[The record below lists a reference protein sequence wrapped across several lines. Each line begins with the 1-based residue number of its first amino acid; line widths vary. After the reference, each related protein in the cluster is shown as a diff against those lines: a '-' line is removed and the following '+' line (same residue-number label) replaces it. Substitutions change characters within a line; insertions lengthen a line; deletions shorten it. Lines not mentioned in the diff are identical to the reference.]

1 MINLFEIILMGTF
14 ATFFMD
20 VTARLLIRSKIV
32 RPTIE
37 PQVVGRWALY
47 MLKGKFVHKD
57 IRLIPALKY
66 EIPAAFLSHYLIG
79 TVLAGIYFYLEL
91 IVPAIRSQ
99 AWASL
104 IFGVT
109 TSLFPWLW
117 LYPAIGIG
125 YLASKSKNQSD
136 YIILSII
143 NHLNFGIG
151 LTIWIVISHR
161 FFV

>member
-1 MINLFEIILMGTF
+1 MISLFEILLMGIF
-14 ATFFMD
+14 ATFFMN
-20 VTARLLIRSKIV
+20 VTARLLIKSGIV
-32 RPTIE
+32 KPTIE
-37 PQVVGRWALY
+37 PQIVGRWALY

-79 TVLAGIYFYLEL
+79 TVLAGIYICLEL
-91 IVPAIRSQ
+91 SVHTIRFNLWVP
-99 AWASL
+99 L

-109 TSLFPWLW
+109 TSLLPWLW

-125 YLASKSKNQSD
+125 FFASKSKNQSD
-136 YIILSII
+136 YIIVSII

-151 LTIWIVISHR
+151 LTIWIVIFRR

>member
-1 MINLFEIILMGTF
+1 MITLFEIFLMGIF

-20 VTARLLIRSKIV
+20 VTARLLIKSKIV
-32 RPTIE
+32 RPTLE

-47 MLKGKFVHKD
+47 MIKGKFVHKD
-57 IRLIPALKY
+57 IRLTPALKN
-66 EIPAAFLSHYLIG
+66 EMPAAFLAHYLIG
-79 TVLAGIYFYLEL
+79 TVLAGIYFCLEL
-91 IVPAIRSQ
+91 SVPAIRSQ
-99 AWASL
+99 PWASL

-109 TSLFPWLW
+109 TSLLPWLW

-125 YLASKSKNQSD
+125 YLASKSQNKSNF
-136 YIILSII
+136 IILSII

-151 LTIWIVISHR
+151 MTIWIVILRR

>member
-1 MINLFEIILMGTF
+1 MISFFEILLMGIF

-20 VTARLLIRSKIV
+20 VTARLLIKSKLV

-37 PQVVGRWALY
+37 PRVVGRWTIY
-47 MLKGKFVHKD
+47 MLKGKFIHKD

-79 TVLAGIYFYLEL
+79 TVLAGIYFCLEL
-91 IVPAIRSQ
+91 NIPAIRSQ
-99 AWASL
+99 LWPPL

-109 TSLFPWLW
+109 TSLLPWLW

-125 YLASKSKNQSD
+125 FLASKSQNQSD

-151 LTIWIVISHR
+151 LTIWIVILR
-161 FFV
+161 PFFV